1 MRLQRLLSFNSLK
14 RISSIQAN
22 DSFAAS
28 FSPVLVMDGRFI
40 FLMASAHP
48 FGRAAMGIA
57 LAEENDFESTNVV
70 YQAHHVSRSKRGQV
84 VGTRGGFRGCTVWL
98 TGLSGAGKTTIG
110 FALEEFLVS
119 HGIPCYSLDG
129 DNVRHGLNK
138 NLGFSAGD
146 REENI
151 RRVAEVARLFAD
163 AGLVC
168 ITSFISPFAKDR
180 QNARKIHEAAGL
192 PFFEIFVDAPLN
204 ICESRDVK
212 GLYKKARAGEIKG
225 FTGIDSDYEKP
236 ESPELVLKTN
246 VASVS
251 ECIQQVVELLQTQ
264 NIVPHGSIKDVLEL
278 FVPENNLSSVRAKAE
293 MLPAVEITKLD
304 LQWVQVLSEGWATP
318 LTGFMREA
326 EYLQVIHFGT
336 LLNDGIVNLSIPI
349 VLPISTED
357 KERLQG
363 CEALALSF
371 AGRRVAVLKNPEY
384 FEHRKEERCARVWG
398 TTCAKHPHVKMVME
412 SGDWLVGGD
421 LLVLEK
427 IKWNDGLDQYRLT
440 PLELKQKFR
449 EMNAD
454 AVFAFQLRNPVH
466 NGHALLMQDTRRQL
480 LERGYKNPVLLL
492 HPLGGWT
499 KDDDVPLEWR
509 MKQHAA
515 VLEEHVLDPKLTI
528 VAIFPSPMLYAG
540 PTEVQWHCR
549 ARMIAGANFYIVGRD
564 PAGMPHPETKK
575 DLYEPTQGGKVLSMA
590 PGLTSVEIIPFRV
603 AAYNKLKKAMDFYD
617 PKRHDDFDFISG
629 TRMRKLAREGENPPD
644 GFMAPKAWKVLT
656 EYYQSLEKKN

>member
-1 MRLQRLLSFNSLK
+1 M
-14 RISSIQAN
+14 SSHERT
-22 DSFAAS
+22 
-28 FSPVLVMDGRFI
+28 G
-40 FLMASAHP
+40 
-48 FGRAAMGIA
+48 
-57 LAEENDFESTNVV
+57 STNVV

-110 FALEEFLVS
+110 FALEEYLVA

-138 NLGFSAGD
+138 NLGFSAQD

-151 RRVAEVARLFAD
+151 RRIAEVARLFAD

-168 ITSFISPFAKDR
+168 ITSFISPFTKDR
-180 QNARKIHEAAGL
+180 LNARKIHEAAGL

-225 FTGIDSDYEKP
+225 FTGIDSEYEKP
-236 ESPELVLKTN
+236 EAPELVLKTN

-251 ECIQQVVELLQTQ
+251 ECIQQVVELLQAQ
-264 NIVPHGSIKDVLEL
+264 NIVPQGSAKDVLEL
-278 FVPENNLSSVRAKAE
+278 FVPEDKLSSVRAEAE
-293 MLPAVEITKLD
+293 KLPALEITKLD
-304 LQWVQVLSEGWATP
+304 LQWVQVLGEGWATP

-326 EYLQVIHFGT
+326 EYLQVLHFGT
-336 LLNDGIVNLSIPI
+336 LLNGKRRLVADGVVNLSIPI
-349 VLPISTED
+349 VLPLSAED
-357 KERLQG
+357 KQRLEG
-363 CEALALSF
+363 SAALALSF
-371 AGRRVAVLKNPEY
+371 QGRRLAVLRGPE
-384 FEHRKEERCARVWG
+384 FFAHRKEERCARIWG
-398 TTCAKHPHVKMVME
+398 TTCPRHPHIQMVME

-421 LLVLEK
+421 LQVLEK

-440 PLELKQKFR
+440 PLALKQKFR

-515 VLEEHVLDPKLTI
+515 VLEEQVLDPKSTI

-549 ARMIAGANFYIVGRD
+549 ARMVAGANFYIVGRD
-564 PAGMPHPETKK
+564 PAGMPHPDTKQ
-575 DLYEPTQGGKVLSMA
+575 DLYEPTHGGKVLSMA

-603 AAYNKLKKAMDFYD
+603 AAYNKLKRAMDFYD

-656 EYYQSLEKKN
+656 TYYQSLEKKN